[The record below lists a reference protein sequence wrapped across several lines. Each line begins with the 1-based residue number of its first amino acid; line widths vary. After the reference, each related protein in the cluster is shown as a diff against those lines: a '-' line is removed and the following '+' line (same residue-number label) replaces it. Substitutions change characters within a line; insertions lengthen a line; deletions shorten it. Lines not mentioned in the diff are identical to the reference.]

1 MSLKRSAAA
10 LFLEPT
16 SAAVQLGASFLMNNT
31 MSASRISSPQ
41 PFVFTVICPKDEVIA
56 IEFFAVPQF
65 AAEHIGDIRIDW
77 GDGNVTVADVAMSS
91 DSVAEIVSGEDIMP
105 TSSCSHRYAE
115 DGKRTVTVSTPSGF
129 LPLKKLPYQT
139 VSVATALPTLT
150 MGESDPEGRPEPSDT
165 LPPLF
170 AMNPKTGRSPLNFIC
185 PDFLANNPNLA
196 FFDEAFMGVSLKSVP
211 VSLFS
216 PCKSLKSL
224 ARTFAH
230 SQLTAIP
237 YGLLRHA
244 LTLSLC
250 EETFAHCSSLR
261 DVDNPFGDK
270 KNLPVCLEGFMQGAA
285 PRLFAWCDKGR
296 RQEAGWI
303 RPHANLADPCFEFDW
318 HAAPLSSEPIVLFYP
333 IDLELEGDL
342 FVEWGDGA
350 VERIDWNST
359 DALSHTYAQPGVY
372 RVKLHYTAGEEV
384 RPFRLGRAVTAI
396 HNALPAFHPRT
407 VETLGDFCGWAA
419 DRRELRSI
427 PEDLFA
433 NNPTI
438 VNLEQAFAGCV
449 QLTDVA
455 DGIVSMLPDLKC
467 TDGMFAFCKSLKALP
482 ASYLASPRLPRYDC
496 FAGEAT
502 TETSDRNQETAA

>member
-1 MSLKRSAAA
+1 
-10 LFLEPT
+10 
-16 SAAVQLGASFLMNNT
+16 MNNT

-139 VSVATALPTLT
+139 VSVSTALPTLT
-150 MGESDPEGRPEPSDT
+150 MGESDPEGRPEPSDA

-467 TDGMFAFCKSLKALP
+467 TDGMFAFCKSLKVLP

-502 TETSDRNQETAA
+502 TETSARNQETAA

>member
-1 MSLKRSAAA
+1 
-10 LFLEPT
+10 
-16 SAAVQLGASFLMNNT
+16 MNNT

-139 VSVATALPTLT
+139 VSVSTALPTLT

-455 DGIVSMLPDLKC
+455 DGIVSMLPDLNC

>member
-1 MSLKRSAAA
+1 
-10 LFLEPT
+10 
-16 SAAVQLGASFLMNNT
+16 MNNT

-115 DGKRTVTVSTPSGF
+115 DGKRTITVTTPSGF

-139 VSVATALPTLT
+139 VSVSTALPTLT

-170 AMNPKTGRSPLNFIC
+170 AKDPETGRASLNFIC

-196 FFDEAFMGVSLKSVP
+196 FFDEAFMGVSLKTVP

>member
-1 MSLKRSAAA
+1 
-10 LFLEPT
+10 
-16 SAAVQLGASFLMNNT
+16 MNNT

-139 VSVATALPTLT
+139 VSVSTALPTLT

-196 FFDEAFMGVSLKSVP
+196 FFDEAFMGVSLKTVP

-384 RPFRLGRAVTAI
+384 RPFRLGRAVTTI

>member
-1 MSLKRSAAA
+1 
-10 LFLEPT
+10 
-16 SAAVQLGASFLMNNT
+16 MNNT

-115 DGKRTVTVSTPSGF
+115 DGKRTITVTTPSGF

-139 VSVATALPTLT
+139 VSVSTALPTLT

-170 AMNPKTGRSPLNFIC
+170 VMNPKTGRSPLNFIC

>member
-1 MSLKRSAAA
+1 
-10 LFLEPT
+10 
-16 SAAVQLGASFLMNNT
+16 MNNT

-139 VSVATALPTLT
+139 VSVSTALPTLT

-438 VNLEQAFAGCV
+438 INLEQAFAGCV

>member
-1 MSLKRSAAA
+1 
-10 LFLEPT
+10 
-16 SAAVQLGASFLMNNT
+16 MNNT

-77 GDGNVTVADVAMSS
+77 GDGTVTVADVAMSS

-115 DGKRTVTVSTPSGF
+115 DGKRTITVTTPSGF

-139 VSVATALPTLT
+139 VSVSTALPTLT

-185 PDFLANNPNLA
+185 PDFLANNPNLT
-196 FFDEAFMGVSLKSVP
+196 FFDEAFMGVSLKTVP

-216 PCKSLKSL
+216 PCKSIKSL

-270 KNLPVCLEGFMQGAA
+270 KNLPVCLEGFMLGAT

>member
-1 MSLKRSAAA
+1 
-10 LFLEPT
+10 
-16 SAAVQLGASFLMNNT
+16 

-77 GDGNVTVADVAMSS
+77 GDGNVTVVDVAMSS

-115 DGKRTVTVSTPSGF
+115 DGKRTITVTTPSSF

-139 VSVATALPTLT
+139 VSVSTALPTLT

-216 PCKSLKSL
+216 PCKSIKSL

-230 SQLTAIP
+230 SKLTAVP

-359 DALSHTYAQPGVY
+359 DALSHTYAQPGIY

>member
-1 MSLKRSAAA
+1 
-10 LFLEPT
+10 
-16 SAAVQLGASFLMNNT
+16 MNNT

-139 VSVATALPTLT
+139 VSVSTALPTLT

-467 TDGMFAFCKSLKALP
+467 TDGMFAFCMSLKALP

>member
-1 MSLKRSAAA
+1 
-10 LFLEPT
+10 
-16 SAAVQLGASFLMNNT
+16 
-31 MSASRISSPQ
+31 MSASRIPSPQ
-41 PFVFTVICPKDEVIA
+41 PFVFTVICPKDEVIT

-77 GDGNVTVADVAMSS
+77 GDGDISVADVAMSS
-91 DSVAEIVSGEDIMP
+91 DSVAGMVSGEDILA
-105 TSSCSHRYAE
+105 TSSCTHRYAE
-115 DGKRTVTVSTPSGF
+115 DGKRTVTVTTPSGF
-129 LPLKKLPYQT
+129 MPLKRLPYQT
-139 VSVATALPTLT
+139 VSVSTALPTLT
-150 MGESDPEGRPEPSDT
+150 MGETDPEGRPEPSDT

-170 AMNPKTGRSPLNFIC
+170 APDPETGSAPLNFLC
-185 PDFLANNPNLA
+185 SDFLANNPNLA
-196 FFDEAFMGVSLKSVP
+196 FFDEAFMGVSLKTVP

-216 PCKSLKSL
+216 PCKSIKSL
-224 ARTFAH
+224 ARTFAR
-230 SQLTAIP
+230 SKLTSIP

-250 EETFAHCSSLR
+250 EETFAHCPFLR

-270 KNLPVCLEGFMQGAA
+270 KNLPVCLEGFMLGAA

-303 RPHANLADPCFEFDW
+303 RPHANLADPSFDFDW
-318 HAAPLSSEPIVLFYP
+318 HASPLSSEPIVLFYP

-342 FVEWGDGA
+342 FVEWGDGSA
-350 VERIDWNST
+350 ELIDWNST
-359 DALSHTYAQPGVY
+359 DALSHNYPRPGIY
-372 RVKLHYTAGEEV
+372 RVKLHHTAGEEV
-384 RPFRLGRAVTAI
+384 RPFRLGRSVTAVR
-396 HNALPAFHPRT
+396 NALPAFHPRT

-433 NNPTI
+433 NNPSI

-449 QLTDVA
+449 RLTDVA
-455 DGIVSMLPDLKC
+455 DGIVSMLPDLKS

-482 ASYLASPRLPRYDC
+482 TSYVASPHSPRYDC
-496 FAGEAT
+496 FAAQPI
-502 TETSDRNQETAA
+502 TENTPCGKEILA

>member
-1 MSLKRSAAA
+1 
-10 LFLEPT
+10 
-16 SAAVQLGASFLMNNT
+16 

-115 DGKRTVTVSTPSGF
+115 DGKRTITVTTPSGF

-139 VSVATALPTLT
+139 VSVSTALPTLT

-196 FFDEAFMGVSLKSVP
+196 FFDEAFMGVSLKTVP

-216 PCKSLKSL
+216 PCKSIKSL

-270 KNLPVCLEGFMQGAA
+270 KNLPVCLEDFMLGAA

-438 VNLEQAFAGCV
+438 INLEQAFAGCV

-502 TETSDRNQETAA
+502 TETPDRNQETAA

>member
-1 MSLKRSAAA
+1 
-10 LFLEPT
+10 
-16 SAAVQLGASFLMNNT
+16 MNNT

-139 VSVATALPTLT
+139 VSVSTALPTLT

-196 FFDEAFMGVSLKSVP
+196 FFDEAFMGVSLKTVP

-342 FVEWGDGA
+342 FVEWGDGS

>member
-1 MSLKRSAAA
+1 
-10 LFLEPT
+10 
-16 SAAVQLGASFLMNNT
+16 

-115 DGKRTVTVSTPSGF
+115 DGKRTITVTTPSGF

-139 VSVATALPTLT
+139 VSVSTALPTLT

-196 FFDEAFMGVSLKSVP
+196 FFDEAFMGVSLKTVP

-216 PCKSLKSL
+216 PCKSIKSL

-270 KNLPVCLEGFMQGAA
+270 KNLPVCLEDFMLGAA

-455 DGIVSMLPDLKC
+455 DGIVSMLPDLNC

>member
-1 MSLKRSAAA
+1 
-10 LFLEPT
+10 
-16 SAAVQLGASFLMNNT
+16 MNNT

-115 DGKRTVTVSTPSGF
+115 DGKRTITVTTPSGF

-139 VSVATALPTLT
+139 VSVSTALPTLT

-270 KNLPVCLEGFMQGAA
+270 KNLPVCLEGFMLGAT

-502 TETSDRNQETAA
+502 TETSARNQETAA